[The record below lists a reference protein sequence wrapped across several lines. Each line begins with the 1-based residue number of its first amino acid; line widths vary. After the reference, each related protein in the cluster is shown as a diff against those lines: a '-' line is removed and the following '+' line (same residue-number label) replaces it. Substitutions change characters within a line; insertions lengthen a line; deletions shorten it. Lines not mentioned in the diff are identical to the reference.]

1 MLVLRGWSQASCET
15 VKILTKSEQGQWRVR
30 TNRAI
35 VAPTCPGVK
44 KFCEDEWKTPNFVT
58 TSDLCWLKGGN
69 LSILTSSWSVTAL
82 IDPPSFLQILFT
94 QTRCR
99 DKVVKAKEKV
109 GWWWTRPPGGTSIC
123 IYDKSM
129 FPDLRADGFSACLP
143 VTKLMTGIVQQ
154 HWYQGGQ
161 AEYCS
166 LHSNDS
172 EDRKCQVWN
181 IKVYLTRQNSED

>member
-1 MLVLRGWSQASCET
+1 MKLLKFWQNPNKASDASGLIEQ
-15 VKILTKSEQGQWRVR
+15 LWRPPAPAWKSFVR
-30 TNRAI
+30 TSEKRPI
-35 VAPTCPGVK
+35 LWRRVTCA
-44 KFCEDEWKTPNFVT
+44 D
-58 TSDLCWLKGGN
+58 SRGGN

-82 IDPPSFLQILFT
+82 IDPPRFLQILFT

-181 IKVYLTRQNSED
+181 IKVRQNSED